1 MKKNLLDERL
11 FACAEFVRNQSVLA
25 DIGTDH
31 AYLPVSLILDGKID
45 FALACDIN
53 AKPLEKAK
61 ETALKYGVEKQVS
74 FRLCDG
80 LNDIKEDEF
89 SDLAVAGMGGEMIAK
104 ILDNCPYIKNEKYNL
119 ILQPMSKA
127 NILRKYLCE
136 NGFEI
141 LQEKAVISN
150 RKIYSVINARF
161 SGEVRESDLLF
172 EYLGALQNKSD
183 ENAIAYKKKIKKSL
197 VKKAKGIL
205 SADSENEQ
213 AKLILETAEKIEIQ
227 GEEK

>member
-1 MKKNLLDERL
+1 MKKKLLDERL
-11 FACAEFVRNQSVLA
+11 FACAEFVRERSVLA

-53 AKPLEKAK
+53 EKPLEKAK
-61 ETALKYGVEKQVS
+61 YTALKYNVFNKIS

-80 LNDIKEDEF
+80 LNAISKDEF
-89 SDLAVAGMGGEMIAK
+89 SDLVIAGMGGEMIAK
-104 ILDNCPYIKNEKYNL
+104 ILCGCPYIKSEKYNL

-127 NILRKYLCE
+127 NVLRKFLCE

-150 RKIYSVINARF
+150 GKIYSVINAKF
-161 SGEVRESDLLF
+161 SRDIKKCDLLF
-172 EYLGALQNKSD
+172 EYLGALQKQND
-183 ENAIAYKKKIKKSL
+183 ENAIAYKKKIKHSL
-197 VKKAKGIL
+197 LKKAKGIL

-213 AKLILETAEKIEIQ
+213 AKMLLETAEKI
-227 GEEK
+227 KV